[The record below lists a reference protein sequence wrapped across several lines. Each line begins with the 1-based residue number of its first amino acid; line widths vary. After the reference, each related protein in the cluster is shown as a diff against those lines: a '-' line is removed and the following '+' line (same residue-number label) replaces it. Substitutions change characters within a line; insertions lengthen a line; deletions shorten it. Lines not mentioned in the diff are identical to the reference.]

1 MGLDLITVIVI
12 GITCAVSF
20 KGFND
25 PAFKSKY
32 LFWIGAIQR
41 GEQYRFLTSAF
52 LHANGTHL
60 AFNMISLYFF
70 ASYVVNDLGDTGFL
84 LVYVAGL
91 LVGNLLSFYLHK
103 NEYQYSALGA
113 SGAVMAIVYSG
124 ILLEPYLYIYGIIP
138 GYVFAVGYLFY
149 SIYGMKKNDDLIG
162 HDAHFGGAVA
172 GFTATL
178 LFKPSIIMDQTMT
191 VALMLLPILVFYVM
205 KKTGKL

>member
-1 MGLDLITVIVI
+1 
-12 GITCAVSF
+12 
-20 KGFND
+20 
-25 PAFKSKY
+25 
-32 LFWIGAIQR
+32 
-41 GEQYRFLTSAF
+41 
-52 LHANGTHL
+52 
-60 AFNMISLYFF
+60 MISLYFF